1 MKCLPAF
8 SALLIVGSL
17 TSAPALAQTA
27 PQTPLQPASAAP
39 RAVIELFTSQGC
51 SSCPPADRLF
61 TQMARDPSVIA
72 LTLPVDYWDYLGW
85 KDTLANPAFSQR
97 QRHYAQLRGDGNVY
111 TPQAVVNGVGHV
123 VGSDKGKI
131 DQQLASASLPVA
143 LTLTESAAGLT
154 LDLAGH
160 ELGREMAR
168 TGKKGD
174 VYLLPV
180 TLSASVAIQRG
191 ENRGKTIS
199 YAHVARGIH
208 PVGQWNGEAA
218 SITLSREKLEALSGA
233 SGADG
238 FVAILQI
245 DGKKHAKI
253 LGAARTKS
261 LGAPAS

>member
-1 MKCLPAF
+1 MKCLPAL

-17 TSAPALAQTA
+17 TSPLALAQTS
-27 PQTPLQPASAAP
+27 PQPASAAP
-39 RAVIELFTSQGC
+39 RAVVELFTSQGC
-51 SSCPPADRLF
+51 SSCPPADKLF
-61 TQMARDPSVIA
+61 SQMARDPSVIA

-131 DQQLASASLPVA
+131 EQQLAATSLPVA
-143 LTLTESAAGLT
+143 LTLTESATGLT
-154 LDLAGH
+154 LDLAGQ
-160 ELGREMAR
+160 EAGREMIK

-174 VYLLPV
+174 VFLLPV

-208 PVGQWNGEAA
+208 LVGQWTGEAA
-218 SITLSREKLEALSGA
+218 SITLSREKLEALAGA

-238 FVAILQI
+238 YVAILQI
-245 DGKKHAKI
+245 EGKRQAKI
-253 LGAARTKS
+253 VGAARTKS
-261 LGAPAS
+261 LMTPAS